1 MADLTDKQNDLIII
15 CPDAKTM
22 TAYEAW
28 YDKLTVDEKV
38 NFKVDDGKYIISST
52 DPLGTLDATR
62 DELIKLVDDNAESM
76 TDIVRIKFSGTTFET
91 LAFIVSKVAKPPEEL
106 EDTK

>member
-1 MADLTDKQNDLIII
+1 MSDLTDKRNDLIII

-22 TAYEAW
+22 TAYETW

-38 NFKVDDGKYIISST
+38 NFKVDDGKYIVSST

-62 DELIKLVDDNAESM
+62 DALIKLVDDNAETPTSV
-76 TDIVRIKFSGTTFET
+76 VRLRFEGTTFASIAM
-91 LAFIVSKVAKPPEEL
+91 LVAKPEEEPE
-106 EDTK
+106 K